1 MICKTQH
8 PLSSLELVDNLQRLG
23 ISYHFDDEIR
33 DVLDMI
39 YNNYYKTQDKW
50 NSMDLNLKALSF
62 RILRQHG
69 YQVPQEALLN
79 FKDKI
84 RSMNPCLYEDMV
96 GVLNLYEATYHS
108 FEDESILDEARDF
121 TTKYLQ
127 ENQEKIDGRLS
138 ALVGHALELPLHWRV
153 PRVEAKWFIGVYEE
167 TSGFNPTIVELAKL
181 DFNIVQAI
189 HLDDLKHASRWWNKT
204 SWDKKLSFARDR
216 LVENF
221 LWTVGVNYLPQFSL
235 GRRTLAKVN
244 AMVTTIDDVYDV
256 FGTLDELDQFTD
268 IISRWDINA
277 MDELPDY
284 IKICFLGF
292 YNTVNEITYNTFM
305 NTGFLILPYIKKA
318 WEDLCKSYLL
328 EAQWYHA
335 GHTPTLEEYLDNA
348 CVSISIPLI
357 LTHVKFLT
365 SDSLTEEILQYKERA
380 DNIVRYSSLIFRLAD
395 DLGTS
400 LVVLNFR

>member
-1 MICKTQH
+1 
-8 PLSSLELVDNLQRLG
+8 
-23 ISYHFDDEIR
+23 
-33 DVLDMI
+33 
-39 YNNYYKTQDKW
+39 
-50 NSMDLNLKALSF
+50 
-62 RILRQHG
+62 
-69 YQVPQEALLN
+69 
-79 FKDKI
+79 
-84 RSMNPCLYEDMV
+84 MNPCLYEDMV

-127 ENQEKIDGRLS
+127 ENQEKIIDGRLS

-244 AMVTTIDDVYDV
+244 AMVTTIDD
-256 FGTLDELDQFTD
+256 
-268 IISRWDINA
+268 
-277 MDELPDY
+277 
-284 IKICFLGF
+284 
-292 YNTVNEITYNTFM
+292 
-305 NTGFLILPYIKKA
+305 

-400 LVVLNFR
+400 LDEMARGDIPKSIQCYMHESGASEDDARMYIKTLIRDTWKKLNKEREGADSKFAREFNECATNLARMAQFMYGEGDGHGRPHVTKSHVLSLLINPIQMVK